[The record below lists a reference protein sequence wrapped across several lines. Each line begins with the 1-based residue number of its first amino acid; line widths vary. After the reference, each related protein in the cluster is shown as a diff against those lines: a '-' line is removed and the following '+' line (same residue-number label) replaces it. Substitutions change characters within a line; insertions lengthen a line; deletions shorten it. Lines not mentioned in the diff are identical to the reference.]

1 MTYAAAVVRSDGF
14 TPPGPGDFDLPA
26 DRWRHDTFELFGQTF
41 VLGVTKPMLQI
52 VLAAVIVFGFFYVA
66 VAQAGDGARASC
78 SSSARSAYGFVRNSL
93 GRDIIGSHD
102 FARFVPYLFTLF
114 FFILVNNLFA
124 TIPFIQFPTFSRS
137 GMVYGLAI
145 LSWVIYNARRH
156 QAATASS
163 ATSSSRR
170 CPPGINGPMLLLLV
184 PLEFMSNI
192 LVRPV
197 TLALRL
203 FANMFAGHLLLILF
217 ALGGE
222 YLIFEMSVAY
232 APVGILA
239 WVLFIAVAFLEIL
252 IQFLQAYVFV
262 LLNAMYISGAR
273 RRRALSTRSSAPA
286 ISLRTTPEV
295 TTERKLA
302 VDGIRLVNMIGYGLA
317 AIGPGIGIGLIFAAY
332 ISGVAR
338 QPEAQ
343 SRLQSIAILGFALAE
358 ALAIIGIALAF
369 VL

>member
-26 DRWRHDTFELFGQTF
+26 IGGGDDTFEMFGQTF

-52 VLAAVIVFGFFYVA
+52 VLAAVIVFVFFYLA
-66 VAQAGDGARASC
+66 SRRRAMVPGKLQFIGEG
-78 SSSARSAYGFVRNSL
+78 AYGFVRNSI
-93 GRDIIGSHD
+93 GRDIIGGRDS
-102 FARFVPYLFTLF
+102 AKYVPYLFVLF

-145 LSWVIYNARRH
+145 LSWLVYNIAGIRRH
-156 QAATASS
+156 GFFGYLKHQTV
-163 ATSSSRR
+163 
-170 CPPGINGPMLLLLV
+170 PPGISGPMLVLLV

-203 FANMFAGHLLLILF
+203 FCNMFAGHLLLILF
-217 ALGGE
+217 ALGGQ
-222 YLIFEMSVAY
+222 YLIFEMSAAY
-232 APVGILA
+232 APVGLLA

-262 LLNAMYISGAR
+262 LLNAMYISGA
-273 RRRALSTRSSAPA
+273 
-286 ISLRTTPEV
+286 ISE
-295 TTERKLA
+295 EH
-302 VDGIRLVNMIGYGLA
+302 
-317 AIGPGIGIGLIFAAY
+317 
-332 ISGVAR
+332 
-338 QPEAQ
+338 
-343 SRLQSIAILGFALAE
+343 
-358 ALAIIGIALAF
+358 
-369 VL
+369 